1 MGANGTHT
9 TNGKVLSAHG
19 DTALSRTGDPTTRPM
34 LENLEARRLMSASLH
49 SANIPTLLDFAAGR
63 KAAIDAPSHF
73 PLRAPMR
80 VANRTQVQTP
90 VAAIASV
97 PPGIPA
103 APAIQSVITAPPA
116 PLATAVPII
125 SLADSVVSPSE
136 TPRSPSDFRYVLRP
150 GTGFTGATSQP
161 ATAGTPGAQGYDAKA
176 IARWDVVPFQTFDST
191 FNVGV
196 VAFHMNDIDR
206 VEFSVN
212 GGTWTAVRTMTKN
225 PQTDV
230 YEYTATLRAADFGD
244 GAIEVRAVAYP
255 KVGIP
260 RVLESLPLNT
270 NANHSLPAAVRYVS
284 PTGNDNNDGLT
295 PQTPKQTTN
304 AAAFSIQQA
313 QGSADGSTIYLLAG
327 TYALTHAQWNSQSVT
342 VNRWLTVAPAP
353 GVERSQVIISGNAI
367 SGSSGFNLKL
377 LRFYNLTFTNGVSTG
392 WQNGGRA
399 WIDGCHYQGASSA
412 TSGCPGPGGAFSNR
426 YMTNSTVADVL
437 GGLEGYDLIRDVRI
451 DRIGADVFSNS
462 AMVINCSVHASTQ
475 LGGSH
480 ADLWQWVGAA
490 ENVIMYGVDNTDGIG
505 AINSAGPTF
514 ESTALDIAVVNCRI
528 SSGTGAYAIYLTK
541 QQSHVLLKNVNIHGG
556 FYQGNLV
563 ATNVVYDGC
572 TFSNPIATVPPGVV
586 VR

>member
-19 DTALSRTGDPTTRPM
+19 DPALSRPGDPTSRPM

-49 SANIPTLLDFAAGR
+49 SATTPTLLDFAAGR
-63 KAAIDAPSHF
+63 KTAIDAPSHF

-90 VAAIASV
+90 VPAIASV
-97 PPGIPA
+97 PPGIAA

-125 SLADSVVSPSE
+125 SLADSVVPPSE

-161 ATAGTPGAQGYDAKA
+161 ATAGTPSDQGYDAKA
-176 IARWDVVPFQTFDST
+176 IARWDVVPYQTFDTT

-230 YEYTATLRAADFGD
+230 YEYTATLRAADFAD
-244 GAIEVRAVAYP
+244 GALEVRAVAYP

-327 TYALTHAQWNSQSVT
+327 TYNLSGAAWYSESHTT
-342 VNRWLTVAPAP
+342 NRWMTVTAAP
-353 GVERSQVIISGNAI
+353 GVQQSQVIVNGTSG
-367 SGSSGFNLKL
+367 SGFNSKL
-377 LRFYNLTFTNGVSTG
+377 ISIQNLTVMGTVNSGGPLVDSVWYDNVHFSGEGVITGSWSTFYVTNSSITNVDVAVS
-392 WQNGGRA
+392 
-399 WIDGCHYQGASSA
+399 GASLVRNVSVDGIA
-412 TSGCPGPGGAFSNR
+412 GDAFSN
-426 YMTNSTVADVL
+426 ST
-437 GGLEGYDLIRDVRI
+437 
-451 DRIGADVFSNS
+451 
-462 AMVINCSVHASTQ
+462 C
-475 LGGSH
+475 
-480 ADLWQWVGAA
+480 
-490 ENVIMYGVDNTDGIG
+490 
-505 AINSAGPTF
+505 
-514 ESTALDIAVVNCRI
+514 VVNCRVTNYQQGAGSHANLYQTVSDVQNVVLYGV
-528 SSGTGAYAIYLTK
+528 SSTSANVQLFQYNVEPVDHAIVNCNLDATNWYAI
-541 QQSHVLLKNVNIHGG
+541 VLGGTMKNVLHKNCTITGG
-556 FYQGNLV
+556 F
-563 ATNVVYDGC
+563 VVLPGFTSDDIVFDGC
-572 TFSNPIATVPPGVV
+572 SINGKHVGEIGFPTTAGVTFK
-586 VR
+586 